1 MFQRGDPKMSPF
13 EFGHFHVNKKED
25 RRAMFVHAGGIGG
38 TEQTTMLQ
46 AHHVSGGTGNRDVTV
61 EKSHPA
67 VAAASDNREVS
78 KNSCKIFGISLT
90 EKVPAMKEKGC
101 GDINTNYPSPFLS
114 LKQQVPKS
122 LGNSC
127 ATVHEQRPVVARV
140 IDVSTVDMMI

>member
-1 MFQRGDPKMSPF
+1 
-13 EFGHFHVNKKED
+13 
-25 RRAMFVHAGGIGG
+25 MFVHAGGIGG

-101 GDINTNYPSPFLS
+101 GDINTNINTNY
-114 LKQQVPKS
+114 PKS

-127 ATVHEQRPVVARV
+127 ATVSVLHHVAALM
-140 IDVSTVDMMI
+140 SF